1 MKRWLALSFGL
12 AIAAVAGYAL
22 LSGAP
27 REQSAEATVAANG
40 HAEIDEAS
48 RAKLQE
54 ILRQADEEA
63 AP

>member
-27 REQSAEATVAANG
+27 SELPADATVAATG

-48 RAKLQE
+48 RARLQK

-63 AP
+63 RP